1 MTRENI
7 DQPASNHHA
16 EVPQHSAE
24 TDAPTPSVAQA
35 GAPGTSPEEVHS
47 DADTGMTVPAEDREV
62 SLGVERRPLPRWMVI
77 VIGVTLLG
85 MIAALSALLGYRR
98 GIVIRQSAESTQV
111 ALAAAE
117 QYELGLQDMQNGDY
131 VLARQRFEYVI
142 RIDPSY
148 PGVVEQ
154 LAKVLKELNTTATPT
169 LIPTP
174 TLSPTPDLRGVQE
187 LFDQAQQHLLNSEW
201 SQAIETLLTLRKND
215 PTYRTVDVDGMLFLA
230 LRQRGED
237 KILLEADLEGGM
249 YDLTLAERFG
259 ILDEDAKGLM
269 TWTSLYI
276 TGASFWGLD
285 WEQAVYYFSQV
296 APQMPG
302 LRDGSGLTARERYR
316 LALIEYGKWLA
327 SLNRW
332 CPAAQQLE
340 LALSMSYD
348 PEVDQM
354 FQTAANNCA
363 KGEKKSEKTP
373 TP

>member
-1 MTRENI
+1 MMHENT
-7 DQPASNHHA
+7 DETKFHHNPISDEPSA
-16 EVPQHSAE
+16 EVDKPVETSADE
-24 TDAPTPSVAQA
+24 AIFKDAQEEKDARADASPKAPIEEG
-35 GAPGTSPEEVHS
+35 GAPVE
-47 DADTGMTVPAEDREV
+47 
-62 SLGVERRPLPRWMVI
+62 ERRRISRWVGV
-77 VIGVTLLG
+77 VIGIALLG
-85 MIAALSALLGYRR
+85 MIAVVSALMGYRS
-98 GIVIRQSAESTQV
+98 GITIRQNAESTQI
-111 ALAAAE
+111 ALVAAE
-117 QYELGLQDMQNGDY
+117 QYELGLQDMQNGDF
-131 VLARQRFEYVI
+131 VRARQRFEYII
-142 RIDPSY
+142 RIAPAY

-169 LIPTP
+169 FVPTP
-174 TLSPTPDLRGVQE
+174 TLSPTPDLRGAQE
-187 LFDQAQQHLLNSEW
+187 LFDQAQQHILNSEW
-201 SQAIETLLTLRKND
+201 TQAIETLLTLRKND
-215 PTYRTVDVDGMLFLA
+215 PSYRIVDVDGMLFLA

-259 ILDEDAKGLM
+259 ILDEEAKGLM
-269 TWTSLYI
+269 NWTSLYI

-327 SLNRW
+327 GLNRW

-340 LALSMSYD
+340 LALSISYD
-348 PEVDQM
+348 AEVEQM
-354 FQTAANNCA
+354 LQVAANNCA
-363 KGEKKSEKTP
+363 KGEKKQEKTP